1 MSPTL
6 PDPLLSDW
14 IPYKLVVD
22 DGQLTIRWLYVG
34 DNRFTEPFFD
44 ETIIRCKSYP
54 YNTTRWHAVSTVAG
68 LIDAAERRSAVE
80 PTAFIFHVSRCG
92 STLLSQLLA
101 IPDQHI
107 VLSEVPLIDELLRLP
122 YSPLA
127 NSLSTADREA
137 ALRAVIGWLGAK
149 RTGNETRLFIKMD
162 SWNLF
167 FHETIRRLY
176 PTVPFILLY
185 RSPDDVVR
193 SHQKRRGMQAVP
205 GLIQPELFGFDPAMA
220 TSPDLDGYTA
230 AVLDRYLQ
238 TMLTVARTDSR
249 AWLLNYQ
256 ANGAAM
262 LDQLLHFLSIGVD
275 PTDKISMMQ
284 RSRYHAKYPDQP
296 FDETRPQQPVPAY
309 LESAMNRYR
318 QLDDTRQTSYS
329 FPPIRFVN
337 E

>member
-1 MSPTL
+1 MLPTV

-14 IPYKLVVD
+14 IPYKLSVD
-22 DGQLTIRWLYVG
+22 DGQLTVRWLYVG

-68 LIDAAERRSAVE
+68 LIDAAERRLPVE

-137 ALRAVIGWLGAK
+137 ALRAVIGWLGTK
-149 RTGNETRLFIKMD
+149 RTGNETQLFIKMD

-205 GLIQPELFGFDPAMA
+205 GLIQPELFGFDPTMA

-238 TMLTVARTDSR
+238 TMLTIAHTDTR

-262 LDQLLHFLSIGVD
+262 LDQLLDFLSIDVD
-275 PTDKISMMQ
+275 PTDKISIMQ
-284 RSRYHAKYPDQP
+284 RSRYHAKYPNQP

-318 QLDDTRQTSYS
+318 QLDAVRQASYS
-329 FPPIRFVN
+329 FPPIRFIN

>member
-1 MSPTL
+1 MSPAL

-14 IPYKLVVD
+14 IPYKLAVEED
-22 DGQLTIRWLYVG
+22 QLTVRWLYVG

-44 ETIIRCKSYP
+44 ETIIRAKSHP
-54 YNTTRWHAVSTVAG
+54 YNTTRWHAVSTVG
-68 LIDAAERRSAVE
+68 SLIEGAERRLPVH

-101 IPDQHI
+101 IPEEHI

-122 YSPLA
+122 YSA
-127 NSLSTADREA
+127 MATSLSTADREA

-185 RSPDDVVR
+185 RAPDDVVR

-205 GLIQPELFGFDPAMA
+205 GLIQPEVFGFEPAMA
-220 TSPDLDGYTA
+220 TNPDLDGYTA
-230 AVLDRYLQ
+230 AVLDRFLQ
-238 TMLTVARTDSR
+238 TMLTIAQTDSR

-256 ANGAAM
+256 TNGASM
-262 LDQLLHFLSIGVD
+262 LDQLLSFLSIDVN
-275 PTDKISMMQ
+275 PTDTKSMIQ

-296 FDETRPQQPVPAY
+296 FDETRLQQPVPAY

-318 QLDDTRQTSYS
+318 QLDAVRRATHS
-329 FPPIRFVN
+329 FPPTRFIN